1 MRKEGNKMKTILY
14 KITLLIILT
23 LVIFILPTENII
35 RNLIIYVTHI
45 NNVYFDILVKL
56 AIFLLVIFI
65 YELDIKN
72 SIEYGK
78 IYRFRTQKFERN
90 PIKYIVIATL
100 GSEVLITIILR
111 LLDLTKR
118 INISSETWVNYIS
131 SILGIT
137 LTAFGIIIT
146 LNKYFKDKEEKES
159 PKLKILAVNKPEK
172 IDYLCKID
180 NDDNDCTNNLKQK
193 IYIKLINKG
202 DTAIL
207 SPNFRDE
214 YNNIY
219 EIEQKNMENQI
230 LYQIDPYEQENKDK
244 YIVELEI
251 SFNECMSKRVYKSID
266 LIYNNKDYNEYM
278 TTIIIEFDRED
289 GKNVSITCDKQLRNY
304 DRILGVG

>member
-1 MRKEGNKMKTILY
+1 M
-14 KITLLIILT
+14 
-23 LVIFILPTENII
+23 
-35 RNLIIYVTHI
+35 
-45 NNVYFDILVKL
+45 
-56 AIFLLVIFI
+56 
-65 YELDIKN
+65 
-72 SIEYGK
+72 
-78 IYRFRTQKFERN
+78 
-90 PIKYIVIATL
+90 
-100 GSEVLITIILR
+100 GSEALITIILR

-180 NDDNDCTNNLKQK
+180 NDYTNNLKQK

-214 YNNIY
+214 YNIY

-251 SFNECMSKRVYKSID
+251 SFNEWMSKRVYKSID

-278 TTIIIEFDRED
+278 TTIRIEFDRED

>member
-1 MRKEGNKMKTILY
+1 MKTVLY

-35 RNLIIYVTHI
+35 RNIIVYVTHV
-45 NNVYFDILVKL
+45 NNLYFDILVKL

-90 PIKYIVIATL
+90 PIKYIVIVTL
-100 GSEVLITIILR
+100 GSEALITIILR
-111 LLDLTKR
+111 VLDLSNR

-159 PKLKILAVNKPEK
+159 PKLKISAANKPEK
-172 IDYLCKID
+172 IDYYCKID
-180 NDDNDCTNNLKQK
+180 NDYTNNFKQK
-193 IYIKLINKG
+193 IYIKLLNKG
-202 DTAIL
+202 DTTIL

-219 EIEQKNMENQI
+219 EIEQKNVENQI

-244 YIVELEI
+244 YIVELEL
-251 SFNECMSKRVYKSID
+251 SLDEGMSERVYKYVD

-278 TTIIIEFDRED
+278 TTLRIEFDRKD
-289 GKNVSITCDKQLRNY
+289 GKNVSIVCDKQLRNY
-304 DRILGVG
+304 DRILGMG

>member
-1 MRKEGNKMKTILY
+1 MKTILY
-14 KITLLIILT
+14 RLTLLIILT
-23 LVIFILPTENII
+23 LVIFILPTENMI
-35 RNLIIYVTHI
+35 RNIIVYVTHV
-45 NNVYFDILVKL
+45 NNLYFDILVKL

-90 PIKYIVIATL
+90 PIKYIVIVTL
-100 GSEVLITIILR
+100 GSEALITIILR
-111 LLDLTKR
+111 ILDLSNR

-159 PKLKILAVNKPEK
+159 PKLKISAVNKPEK
-172 IDYLCKID
+172 IDYYCKID
-180 NDDNDCTNNLKQK
+180 NDYTNNFKQK

-202 DTAIL
+202 DTTIL

-219 EIEQKNMENQI
+219 EIEQKNVENQI

-244 YIVELEI
+244 YIVELELA
-251 SFNECMSKRVYKSID
+251 FDEGMSERVYKYVD

-278 TTIIIEFDRED
+278 TTLRIEFDRKD
-289 GKNVSITCDKQLRNY
+289 GKNVSIVCDKQLRNY
-304 DRILGVG
+304 DRILGMG

>member
-78 IYRFRTQKFERN
+78 IYKFRTQKFERN

-100 GSEVLITIILR
+100 GSEALITIILR
-111 LLDLTKR
+111 ILDLSKR

-159 PKLKILAVNKPEK
+159 PKLKILSVNKPEK
-172 IDYLCKID
+172 IDYCCKID
-180 NDDNDCTNNLKQK
+180 NDYTNNLKHK

-219 EIEQKNMENQI
+219 EIEQKNVENQI

-244 YIVELEI
+244 YIVELEL
-251 SFNECMSKRVYKSID
+251 SFNEGMSERVYKCID

-278 TTIIIEFDRED
+278 TTIRIKFNRKD
-289 GKNVSITCDKQLRNY
+289 GKNISITCDKQLRNY
-304 DRILGVG
+304 DRILGMG

>member
-23 LVIFILPTENII
+23 LVIFILPTENMI

-100 GSEVLITIILR
+100 GSEALITIILR
-111 LLDLTKR
+111 ILDLSKR

-146 LNKYFKDKEEKES
+146 LNKHFKEKEEKES
-159 PKLKILAVNKPEK
+159 PKLKIVSVDKPDK
-172 IDYLCKID
+172 VKYYCKLGG
-180 NDDNDCTNNLKQK
+180 NYETELKK
-193 IYIKLINKG
+193 KLYIELINKG
-202 DTAIL
+202 EFAIQY
-207 SPNFRDE
+207 PVFRDE
-214 YNNIY
+214 SNNIICG
-219 EIEQKNMENQI
+219 IEMKGIENQT
-230 LYQIDPYEQENKDK
+230 LYQLDSYIQGNKEK

-251 SFNECMSKRVYKSID
+251 SFNEGMSERVYKSID

-278 TTIIIEFDRED
+278 TTIRIEFDRED

-304 DRILGVG
+304 DRILGMG

>member
-1 MRKEGNKMKTILY
+1 MKTILY
-14 KITLLIILT
+14 KIILLIILI
-23 LVIFILPTENII
+23 LVIFILPTENMI
-35 RNLIIYVTHI
+35 RYLIVYVTHI
-45 NNVYFDILVKL
+45 DNLYFDILVKV

-100 GSEVLITIILR
+100 GLEALITIILR
-111 LLDLTKR
+111 ILDLSNK

-131 SILGIT
+131 SILSIT

-159 PKLKILAVNKPEK
+159 PKLKISAVNKPEK
-172 IDYLCKID
+172 IDYCCKID
-180 NDDNDCTNNLKQK
+180 NECINNLKQK

-207 SPNFRDE
+207 NPNFKDE
-214 YNNIY
+214 YRIY
-219 EIEQKNMENQI
+219 EIEKKMWKI
-230 LYQIDPYEQENKDK
+230 KF
-244 YIVELEI
+244 YIE
-251 SFNECMSKRVYKSID
+251 
-266 LIYNNKDYNEYM
+266 
-278 TTIIIEFDRED
+278 
-289 GKNVSITCDKQLRNY
+289 
-304 DRILGVG
+304 

>member
-1 MRKEGNKMKTILY
+1 MKTILY
-14 KITLLIILT
+14 KLTLLIILT
-23 LVIFILPTENII
+23 LVIFILPTENMI
-35 RNLIIYVTHI
+35 RNIIVYVTHV
-45 NNVYFDILVKL
+45 NNLYFDILVKL

-90 PIKYIVIATL
+90 PIKYIVIVTL
-100 GSEVLITIILR
+100 GSEALITIILR
-111 LLDLTKR
+111 ILDLSNR

-159 PKLKILAVNKPEK
+159 PKLKISAVNKPEN
-172 IDYLCKID
+172 IDYYCKID
-180 NDDNDCTNNLKQK
+180 NDYTNNFKQK

-202 DTAIL
+202 DTTIL

-219 EIEQKNMENQI
+219 EIEQKNVENQI

-244 YIVELEI
+244 YIVELELA
-251 SFNECMSKRVYKSID
+251 FDEGMSERVYKYVD

-278 TTIIIEFDRED
+278 TTLRIEFDRKD
-289 GKNVSITCDKQLRNY
+289 GKNVSIVCDKQLRNY
-304 DRILGVG
+304 DRILGMG

>member
-1 MRKEGNKMKTILY
+1 MKTILY

-23 LVIFILPTENII
+23 LVIFILPTENMI
-35 RNLIIYVTHI
+35 RNIIVYVTHV
-45 NNVYFDILVKL
+45 NNLYFDILVKL
-56 AIFLLVIFI
+56 AILLLMIFI

-90 PIKYIVIATL
+90 PIKYIVIVTL
-100 GSEVLITIILR
+100 GSEALITIILR
-111 LLDLTKR
+111 ILDLSNR

-159 PKLKILAVNKPEK
+159 PKLKISAVNRPEK
-172 IDYLCKID
+172 IDYYCKID
-180 NDDNDCTNNLKQK
+180 NDYTNNFKQK

-202 DTAIL
+202 DTTIL
-207 SPNFRDE
+207 FPNFRDE

-219 EIEQKNMENQI
+219 EIEQKDVENQI
-230 LYQIDPYEQENKDK
+230 LYQIDPYEQENEDK
-244 YIVELEI
+244 YIVELEL
-251 SFNECMSKRVYKSID
+251 SLDEGMSERVYKYVD

-278 TTIIIEFDRED
+278 TTLRIEFDRKD
-289 GKNVSITCDKQLRNY
+289 GKNVSIVCDKQLKNY
-304 DRILGVG
+304 DRILGMG

>member
-23 LVIFILPTENII
+23 LVIFILPTENMI
-35 RNLIIYVTHI
+35 RNLIIYVMHI

-100 GSEVLITIILR
+100 GSEALITIILR
-111 LLDLTKR
+111 ILDLSKR

-159 PKLKILAVNKPEK
+159 PKLKILAVNKPEN
-172 IDYLCKID
+172 IDYFCKID
-180 NDDNDCTNNLKQK
+180 NDYANNLKQK

-207 SPNFRDE
+207 FPNFRDE

-219 EIEQKNMENQI
+219 EMEQKNVENQI

-244 YIVELEI
+244 YIVELEL
-251 SFNECMSKRVYKSID
+251 SFNEGMSERVYKSID

-278 TTIIIEFDRED
+278 TTIRIEFDRED

-304 DRILGVG
+304 DRILGMG

>member
-1 MRKEGNKMKTILY
+1 MKTILY
-14 KITLLIILT
+14 KLTLLIILT
-23 LVIFILPTENII
+23 LVIFILPTENMI
-35 RNLIIYVTHI
+35 RNIIVYVTHI
-45 NNVYFDILVKL
+45 NNLYFDILVKL

-90 PIKYIVIATL
+90 PIKYIVIVTL
-100 GSEVLITIILR
+100 GSEALITIILR
-111 LLDLTKR
+111 ILDLSNR

-159 PKLKILAVNKPEK
+159 PKLKISAVNKPEN
-172 IDYLCKID
+172 IDYYCKID
-180 NDDNDCTNNLKQK
+180 NDYTNNFKQK

-202 DTAIL
+202 DTTIL

-219 EIEQKNMENQI
+219 EIEQKNVENQI

-244 YIVELEI
+244 YIVELELA
-251 SFNECMSKRVYKSID
+251 FDEGMSERVYKYVD

-278 TTIIIEFDRED
+278 TTLRIEFDRKD
-289 GKNVSITCDKQLRNY
+289 GKNVSIVCDKQLRNY
-304 DRILGVG
+304 DRILGMG

>member
-23 LVIFILPTENII
+23 LVIFILPTENMI

-100 GSEVLITIILR
+100 GSEALITIILR
-111 LLDLTKR
+111 VLDLSNR

-159 PKLKILAVNKPEK
+159 PKLKISVANKPEK
-172 IDYLCKID
+172 IDYYCKID
-180 NDDNDCTNNLKQK
+180 NDYTNNFKQK

-202 DTAIL
+202 DTTIL

-219 EIEQKNMENQI
+219 EIEQKNVENQI

-244 YIVELEI
+244 YIVELELA
-251 SFNECMSKRVYKSID
+251 FDEGMSERVYKYVD

-278 TTIIIEFDRED
+278 TTLRIEFDRKD
-289 GKNVSITCDKQLRNY
+289 GKNVSIVCDKQLRNY
-304 DRILGVG
+304 DRILGMG

>member
-1 MRKEGNKMKTILY
+1 MKTVLY

-35 RNLIIYVTHI
+35 RNIIVYVTHI
-45 NNVYFDILVKL
+45 NNLYFDILVKL

-90 PIKYIVIATL
+90 PIKYIVIVTL
-100 GSEVLITIILR
+100 GSEALITIILR
-111 LLDLTKR
+111 ILDLSNR

-159 PKLKILAVNKPEK
+159 PKLKISAVNKPEK
-172 IDYLCKID
+172 IDYYCKID
-180 NDDNDCTNNLKQK
+180 NDYTNNFKQK

-202 DTAIL
+202 DTTIL

-219 EIEQKNMENQI
+219 EIEQKNVENQI

-244 YIVELEI
+244 YIVELELA
-251 SFNECMSKRVYKSID
+251 FDEGMSERVYKYVD

-278 TTIIIEFDRED
+278 TTLRIEFDRKD
-289 GKNVSITCDKQLRNY
+289 GKNVSIVCDKQLRNY
-304 DRILGVG
+304 DRILGMG

>member
-1 MRKEGNKMKTILY
+1 MKTVLY

-35 RNLIIYVTHI
+35 RNIIVYVTHI
-45 NNVYFDILVKL
+45 NNLYFDILVKL

-90 PIKYIVIATL
+90 PIKYIVIVTL
-100 GSEVLITIILR
+100 GSEALITIILR
-111 LLDLTKR
+111 VLDLSNR

-159 PKLKILAVNKPEK
+159 PKLKISAVNKPEK
-172 IDYLCKID
+172 IDYYCKID
-180 NDDNDCTNNLKQK
+180 NDYTNNFKQK

-202 DTAIL
+202 DTTIL

-219 EIEQKNMENQI
+219 EIEQKNVENQI

-244 YIVELEI
+244 YIVELELA
-251 SFNECMSKRVYKSID
+251 FDEGMSERVYKYVD

-278 TTIIIEFDRED
+278 TTLRIEFDRKD
-289 GKNVSITCDKQLRNY
+289 GKNVSIVCDKQLRNY
-304 DRILGVG
+304 DRILGMG

>member
-1 MRKEGNKMKTILY
+1 MKTILY
-14 KITLLIILT
+14 KLTLLIILT
-23 LVIFILPTENII
+23 LVIFILPTENMI
-35 RNLIIYVTHI
+35 RNIIVYVTHV
-45 NNVYFDILVKL
+45 NNLYFDILVKL

-90 PIKYIVIATL
+90 PIKYIVIVTL
-100 GSEVLITIILR
+100 GSEALITIILR
-111 LLDLTKR
+111 ILDLSNR

-159 PKLKILAVNKPEK
+159 PKLKISAVNKPEK
-172 IDYLCKID
+172 IDYYCKID
-180 NDDNDCTNNLKQK
+180 NDYTNNFKQK

-202 DTAIL
+202 DTTIL

-219 EIEQKNMENQI
+219 EIEQKNVENQI

-244 YIVELEI
+244 YIVELELA
-251 SFNECMSKRVYKSID
+251 FDEGMSERVYKYVD

-278 TTIIIEFDRED
+278 TTLRIEFDRKD
-289 GKNVSITCDKQLRNY
+289 GKNVSIVCDKQLRNY
-304 DRILGVG
+304 DRILGMG

>member
-23 LVIFILPTENII
+23 LVIFILPTENMI
-35 RNLIIYVTHI
+35 RNLIIYVTHV
-45 NNVYFDILVKL
+45 NNIYFDILVKL

-72 SIEYGK
+72 SIGYGK

-100 GSEVLITIILR
+100 GSEALITIILR

-180 NDDNDCTNNLKQK
+180 NDYTNNLKQK

-214 YNNIY
+214 YNIY

-251 SFNECMSKRVYKSID
+251 SFNEWMSKRVYKSID

-278 TTIIIEFDRED
+278 TTIRIEFDRED

>member
-14 KITLLIILT
+14 KLTLLIILT
-23 LVIFILPTENII
+23 LVIFILPTENMI
-35 RNLIIYVTHI
+35 RNIIVYVTHV
-45 NNVYFDILVKL
+45 NNLYFDILVKL

-90 PIKYIVIATL
+90 PIKYIVIVTL
-100 GSEVLITIILR
+100 GSEALITIILR
-111 LLDLTKR
+111 ILDLSNR

-159 PKLKILAVNKPEK
+159 PKLKISAVNKPEN
-172 IDYLCKID
+172 IDYYCKID
-180 NDDNDCTNNLKQK
+180 NDYTNNFKQK

-202 DTAIL
+202 DTTIL

-219 EIEQKNMENQI
+219 EIEQKNVENQI

-244 YIVELEI
+244 YIVELELA
-251 SFNECMSKRVYKSID
+251 FDEGMSERVYKYVD

-278 TTIIIEFDRED
+278 TTLRIEFDRKD
-289 GKNVSITCDKQLRNY
+289 GKNVSIVCDKQLRNY
-304 DRILGVG
+304 DRILGMG

>member
-1 MRKEGNKMKTILY
+1 MKTILY
-14 KITLLIILT
+14 KLTLLIILT
-23 LVIFILPTENII
+23 LVIFILPKENMIRNII
-35 RNLIIYVTHI
+35 VYVTHV
-45 NNVYFDILVKL
+45 NNLYFDILVKL

-90 PIKYIVIATL
+90 PIKYIVIVTL
-100 GSEVLITIILR
+100 GSEALITIILR
-111 LLDLTKR
+111 ILDLSNR

-159 PKLKILAVNKPEK
+159 PKLKISAVNKPEK
-172 IDYLCKID
+172 IDYYCKID
-180 NDDNDCTNNLKQK
+180 NDYTNNFKQK

-202 DTAIL
+202 DTTIL

-219 EIEQKNMENQI
+219 EIEQKNVENQI

-244 YIVELEI
+244 YIVELELA
-251 SFNECMSKRVYKSID
+251 FDEGMSERVYKYVD

-278 TTIIIEFDRED
+278 TTLRIEFDRKD
-289 GKNVSITCDKQLRNY
+289 GKNVSIVCDKQLRNY
-304 DRILGVG
+304 DRILGMG

>member
-1 MRKEGNKMKTILY
+1 MKTILY
-14 KITLLIILT
+14 KLTLLIILT
-23 LVIFILPTENII
+23 LVIFILPTENMI
-35 RNLIIYVTHI
+35 RNIIVYVTHV
-45 NNVYFDILVKL
+45 NNLYFDILVKL

-90 PIKYIVIATL
+90 PIKYIVIVTL
-100 GSEVLITIILR
+100 GSEALITIILR
-111 LLDLTKR
+111 ILDLSNR

-159 PKLKILAVNKPEK
+159 PKLKISAVNKPEN
-172 IDYLCKID
+172 IDYYCKID
-180 NDDNDCTNNLKQK
+180 NDYTNNFKQK

-202 DTAIL
+202 DTTIL

-219 EIEQKNMENQI
+219 EIEQKNGENQI

-244 YIVELEI
+244 YIVELELA
-251 SFNECMSKRVYKSID
+251 FDEGMSERVYKYVD

-278 TTIIIEFDRED
+278 TTLRIEFDRKD
-289 GKNVSITCDKQLRNY
+289 GKNVSIVCDKQLRNY
-304 DRILGVG
+304 DRILGMG